1 MIMNNEG
8 EVSGGTAGSLGWA
21 LVFVVAAIQTLSA
34 IMLLL
39 VSGPATFED
48 DTGIAWSELTDVY
61 PTVATQ
67 FSTAQQASLIGTL
80 AIGLFSLAITYF
92 ALRDGQRWAWWTMW
106 ILPASI
112 LPSIL
117 SLAQMGEQAWVAVFG
132 GVFVL
137 LAVIGLLISYR
148 VGFPKKSEAFS

>member
-1 MIMNNEG
+1 M
-8 EVSGGTAGSLGWA
+8 SGGSAFVMEARRNSGWV
-21 LVFVVAAIQTLSA
+21 LLLVVAALRTLGGL
-34 IMLLL
+34 MLLL
-39 VSGPATFED
+39 LSGPATFES
-48 DTGIAWSELTDVY
+48 DTGIAWSELNDVY

-67 FSTAQQASLIGTL
+67 FSTAQQASLIGSL

-132 GVFVL
+132 AIVIL
-137 LAVIGLLISYR
+137 LAVAGLLLSYR
-148 VGFPKKSEAFS
+148 VAFPGKGHAA